1 MCTFVITCVLF
12 LMGICLLFFSGNP
25 VVALMG
31 LGVCILGGALFKKAL
46 IKRKL
51 PNWVY
56 RFLFK
61 FLKD

>member
-1 MCTFVITCVLF
+1 MCTLVFTCVLF
-12 LMGICLLFFSGNP
+12 VIGICLLFFSSSP

-61 FLKD
+61 LLKD